1 MALCFTTLNLIGSK
15 PVHRFYL
22 LSLPF
27 CFPTLGFCH
36 RLQAHFKHFNFYC
49 SVGSAT
55 YSATPSSRRNPCT
68 MPPPGGKTPYAQWA
82 DPENIYP
89 VHFNPLLVY
98 DLEIEDFKVI
108 EGNLSRDF
116 GSFGEV

>member
-1 MALCFTTLNLIGSK
+1 
-15 PVHRFYL
+15 
-22 LSLPF
+22 
-27 CFPTLGFCH
+27 
-36 RLQAHFKHFNFYC
+36 
-49 SVGSAT
+49 
-55 YSATPSSRRNPCT
+55 